1 MLGRNRLR
9 PNTLEWQILMAR
21 GGLMILIV
29 AAFVSMMDRS
39 VMPPLVPVIAA
50 DLGTSVEAVGHS
62 LTVYAVAYAA
72 FQLVWSTLATRWG
85 RIRVLTVSTAV
96 SGAANVGSA
105 LAADPLTYAVTRGL
119 AGAAFAATITT
130 VLIYFGDTQTMK
142 QRAVATANL
151 AAAVSIGLA
160 AGTVGA
166 GVIAQWWSWR
176 WVYVAIACG
185 CAVLT
190 VMLARLPEPV
200 TGTSERL
207 LVSIR
212 RLAGNRWALAILFF
226 AVVEGVLL
234 VGVFNYL
241 PVALQAEGA
250 SVLAAGLATAA
261 FGVTVVVVSQLMKL
275 VLGRWPPWLLLLL
288 AGLSIIAAYTV
299 LTLIVSLGS
308 VLAGTSL
315 LGMAWAFGHTTI
327 QTWMTDAVADSRAI
341 GMAFFSIS
349 LFVGASIGAALG
361 NVAASGG
368 GFAVLF
374 LAAAAVSVF
383 FAAATST
390 ARARYRVREAPQ
402 EDSEG

>member
-1 MLGRNRLR
+1 
-9 PNTLEWQILMAR
+9 
-21 GGLMILIV
+21 
-29 AAFVSMMDRS
+29 
-39 VMPPLVPVIAA
+39 
-50 DLGTSVEAVGHS
+50 
-62 LTVYAVAYAA
+62 
-72 FQLVWSTLATRWG
+72 
-85 RIRVLTVSTAV
+85 
-96 SGAANVGSA
+96 
-105 LAADPLTYAVTRGL
+105 
-119 AGAAFAATITT
+119 
-130 VLIYFGDTQTMK
+130 MK

-226 AVVEGVLL
+226 TVVEGVLL

-299 LTLIVSLGS
+299 LTLTVSLGS

-327 QTWMTDAVADSRAI
+327 QTWMTDAVADRRAI